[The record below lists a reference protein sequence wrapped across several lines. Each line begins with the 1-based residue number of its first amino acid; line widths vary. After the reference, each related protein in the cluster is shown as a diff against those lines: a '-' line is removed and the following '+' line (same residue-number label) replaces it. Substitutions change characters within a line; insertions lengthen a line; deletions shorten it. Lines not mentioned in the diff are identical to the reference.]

1 MINFRI
7 IARALSQVLILEG
20 LFMAIAGLVSY
31 IFRESEAYS
40 FLYSAII
47 TIVTG
52 VFVFT
57 PLRDT
62 EKTCGSREGY
72 IIITGI
78 WILLCTFSTLP
89 FLFSGASNSFTDAF
103 FESMSG
109 FTTTN
114 ATVYKDPGAL
124 PHGILFWRSL
134 TQWLGGMLTITLSM
148 YILPVTKTLN
158 IQLPTSEFSGQVTD
172 KIHPRVLKAAKI
184 LVLLYAG
191 FTLAEVVMLIIGKIP
206 LFDAVCHAFTTISA
220 GGFST
225 HSNGIAA
232 FESPYIRIV
241 ITAFMFFAG
250 TNLALVYFYFKGDRK
265 KITGNNEFALYSILT
280 VGFSIIVAALLFT
293 ETGNTAGRS
302 LLSGFFHVVS
312 IITTTGFYFEDY
324 TLWHTSALF
333 IIFLL
338 MFSGAMAG
346 SASGGIKMIR
356 LLIISRTNRKV
367 IKHLLHPEAVL
378 PVHVDKKTIPGGIL
392 LNLMIFFAL
401 YLITVCSG
409 AIVISFMDYDLI
421 TSLSTSA
428 SIVGNI
434 GPGIGS
440 FGPFSDFSTMPVAG
454 KWFLSLLMLLGRLE
468 LMGVVILISGSFYK
482 N

>member
-1 MINFRI
+1 MINYRI

-20 LFMAIAGLVSY
+20 LFMALAGLVSY
-31 IFRESEAYS
+31 IFREGEAYS

-47 TIVTG
+47 TLVTG
-52 VFVFT
+52 ILVFT

-62 EKTCGSREGY
+62 EKTYGSREGY

-78 WILLCTFSTLP
+78 WILLCAFSTLP
-89 FLFSGASNSFTDAF
+89 WLFSGASTSFTDAF

-114 ATVYKDPGAL
+114 ATIYKDPGSL

-148 YILPVTKTLN
+148 YILPISKTLN

-172 KIHPRVLKAAKI
+172 KIHPRVLKAAKLLVI
-184 LVLLYAG
+184 LYTG
-191 FTLAEVVMLIIGKIP
+191 FTMAEVAMLVVGKMSF
-206 LFDAVCHAFTTISA
+206 FDAVCHSFTTIST

-241 ITAFMFFAG
+241 ITVFMFLAG
-250 TNLALVYFYFKGDRK
+250 TNLALVYFFFKGDHK
-265 KITGNNEFALYSILT
+265 KMTGNNEFVFYSILAG
-280 VGFSIIVAALLFT
+280 GFSIIVAILLFAG
-293 ETGNTAGRS
+293 TGKTTGRS

-324 TLWHTSALF
+324 SLWHTSALL

-338 MFSGAMAG
+338 MFTGAMAG

-356 LLIISRTNRKV
+356 LLIIARTNRKE
-367 IKHLLHPEAVL
+367 IKHLLHPDAIL
-378 PVHVDKKTIPGGIL
+378 PVHVDKETIPKGIL
-392 LNLMIFFAL
+392 LNLMIFAAL

-434 GPGIGS
+434 GPGLGS
-440 FGPFSDFSTMPVAG
+440 FGPFSDFSTIPVAG

-468 LMGVVILISGSFYK
+468 LMGVVILLSGSFYK
-482 N
+482 S